1 MKETN
6 KKILIILLNILAIIV
21 NLFSILS
28 IIAVT
33 FLAPYVEELN
43 EILKGTETSLL
54 PQIILVSICIILN
67 ILCLIF
73 SKDIEKNKEKIVLC
87 TTISMMFGTI
97 YNIITGFICIIAI
110 YKKNKEIKKEQEVPN
125 LEEIKVKGLNKVIY
139 ASLFVF
145 VFILSYTSIIV
156 NFIKDWNIWIKLI
169 SVYLVQIV
177 CLSLPFMKNLK
188 RDIKAFWI
196 NKKQYFSQIIKTL
209 SIIVLCYIPVALV
222 LKLTIGEPTNQTII
236 KDLPIAFT
244 LVLST
249 IVAPFCEEIMF
260 RGFLRKVFKNDK
272 VFIIISALIFGII
285 HCLYREQNWLMYLHI
300 VPYTIMGV
308 GFAKIYAKTDN
319 IFTNMS
325 IHFIWNIIAFC
336 SMLVLEI

>member
-43 EILKGTETSLL
+43 EILKGTEISLL

>member
-43 EILKGTETSLL
+43 EILKGTEISLL

-87 TTISMMFGTI
+87 TTISMMSGTI